1 LFSHRAQA
9 VLAEYTEIKKV
20 MDTRS
25 SYKVLRTMCRQAD
38 PPVVPYLGIYLGDL
52 VFIEDGNL
60 DEVDGGLINFKK
72 RYGSIRILLRVLSIT
87 EKLRAGGGG
96 NYQIISRNLH
106 LPGDWSRTLCGSC
119 SSSRGRRTAFT
130 RCVLVF
136 LPFVLAYK

>member
-1 LFSHRAQA
+1 MLLFLFSHRAQA

-87 EKLRAGGGG
+87 EKLRAGGGE
-96 NYQIISRNLH
+96 I
-106 LPGDWSRTLCGSC
+106 
-119 SSSRGRRTAFT
+119 T
-130 RCVLVF
+130 R
-136 LPFVLAYK
+136 